1 MGLCE
6 MSVSIQDEGW
16 TKVTGLE
23 REWSSC
29 RSRVEQHDW
38 KMTRVEWEWEWAL
51 WKFEMHTKESI
62 GEGWVEGGGGEGR
75 GVKRAWREQLCYAS
89 QQFRNDGDGEW
100 CARATE
106 RPAAL

>member
-16 TKVTGLE
+16 TKATGLE

-51 WKFEMHTKESI
+51 
-62 GEGWVEGGGGEGR
+62 
-75 GVKRAWREQLCYAS
+75 
-89 QQFRNDGDGEW
+89 
-100 CARATE
+100 
-106 RPAAL
+106 